1 MKDWVGVGVEE
12 EIESENGTKYARDG
26 DVSAAHCGLG
36 CCSG

>member
-12 EIESENGTKYARDG
+12 EIESENGIKYVRDG
-26 DVSAAHCGLG
+26 DVSVVYCGFG